1 MEKLLINPNQ
11 CQKFG
16 IKICNDPTDPHM
28 NLGIE
33 ASEDLFIPM
42 KMEVSTCGIV
52 THPPNDDEIHDR
64 EDIILSDEFDWDPSN
79 NLFEI
84 TSIEEDYRTSS
95 NFYRY
100 INIVENRVP

>member
-1 MEKLLINPNQ
+1 MVIILISKVRVKRTRSGFTKYIDKQNYGISTDLLAINPNQ

-64 EDIILSDEFDWDPSN
+64 EEIIL
-79 NLFEI
+79 
-84 TSIEEDYRTSS
+84 
-95 NFYRY
+95 
-100 INIVENRVP
+100 